1 MSGES
6 NKAMIERL
14 ADTATACIDGWAND
28 LKAYY
33 DKMQAG
39 DYDADALVQDA
50 ANMWVRTLR
59 DTARLVDVALGGEGS
74 GPPTQG
80 EPPPQQE
87 AEDL

>member
-6 NKAMIERL
+6 NKAMIERF

-33 DKMQAG
+33 DKIQTG

-74 GPPTQG
+74 GPPTQN
-80 EPPPQQE
+80 EPAPQQE